1 MKEINL
7 KEILQ
12 KHFTK
17 EFGHDGHGEFMS
29 YITDAMKEACDQTA
43 DLCAENAETEDSS
56 KSAFAITPNYRV
68 SKDSILNT
76 KDQIK

>member
-1 MKEINL
+1 MEEINL

-29 YITDAMKEACDQTA
+29 YIIEAMKEACNQTV
-43 DLCAENAETEDSS
+43 DLCADNASIEIPQGIEIYIEFD
-56 KSAFAITPNYRV
+56 KE
-68 SKDSILNT
+68 SILKT